1 MKVKTTTAISREDFA
16 AITELAEVISEIT
29 GVPIENP
36 SEYPEESIREIE
48 IDPELFTKIAD
59 LLRLAKPFMSLI
71 KGYGPILKKL
81 VKIKE
86 EVKTSSL

>member
-29 GVPIENP
+29 GVPIKNP
-36 SEYPEESIREIE
+36 SEYPEESTQEIE
-48 IDPELFTKIAD
+48 IDPELFEKVAG
-59 LLRLAKPFMSLI
+59 LLRLAKPFLQLL
-71 KGYGPILKKL
+71 KGYKPILKEL

-86 EVKTSSL
+86 EIKTSSL